1 VTDRQDPE
9 GSADVSDSKLKSKA
23 DLREKMRARLAKI
36 TTEERE
42 TAESRIARRVVELPE
57 IVDADGILSCL
68 SFGTEVDT
76 RRVIERLMEA
86 GKELYV
92 PRAQD
97 SDHTLHVHPWPCSLV
112 TLPMGLRQPPAGE
125 PELAAERIADRIDA
139 VLVLGLAFER
149 HRGWRLG
156 HGGGYFD
163 RFLSAH
169 PGLLPV
175 ALAFECQL
183 VDALPLEPHDRPMG
197 LVVTEERVIRFAG
210 DDATG
215 DAP

>member
-1 VTDRQDPE
+1 
-9 GSADVSDSKLKSKA
+9 
-23 DLREKMRARLAKI
+23 MRARLAKL
-36 TTEERE
+36 TQEERE

-57 IVDADGILSCL
+57 IRDAQGILSCL
-68 SFGTEVDT
+68 SYGTEVDT

-86 GKELYV
+86 GKNLYV

-125 PELAAERIADRIDA
+125 PEVAAERIGEHLDA

-163 RFLSAH
+163 RFLAAH
-169 PGLLPV
+169 PDLLPV

-183 VDALPLEPHDRPMG
+183 VDALPVEPHDRPMG
-197 LVVTEERVIRFAG
+197 LVVTEERVLRLPAQSAAG
-210 DDATG
+210 
-215 DAP
+215 APS